1 MKTSNP
7 IFKSD
12 VFTKPQGMYS
22 SEVMTIGGTIN
33 KSLFLLLLIVLSSF
47 ATWLYLMLTHNF
59 QSVTLFAG
67 TGVVATLVLG
77 FIAIFK
83 PTTCHVTAP
92 LYAVFEGFALGSIT
106 TLLSL
111 KYGSI
116 AFQAVSL
123 TMGVALSMLAGYK
136 FGLIQV
142 TDKFRSIVTVATGG
156 IFLVYMAKMILG
168 FFGIPIP
175 FLQGGLFAIG
185 FSLIVIGV
193 AALNL
198 ILDFDNIQQGARS
211 GAPAYMEW
219 VGAFGLMV
227 TLVWLYW
234 EIIRLIML
242 IRNGGDD

>member
-12 VFTKPQGMYS
+12 VFTKAQGYS
-22 SEVMTIGGTIN
+22 SEVMTVSGTVT
-33 KSLFLLLLIVLSSF
+33 KSLYLLFLIVLSSF
-47 ATWLYLMLTHNF
+47 ATWLYLMMTHNF

-67 TGVVATLVLG
+67 AGVIGTLILG

-83 PTTCHVTAP
+83 PTSCSVTAP

-111 KYGSI
+111 RYGSI

-123 TMGVALSMLAGYK
+123 TMGVALAMFAGYK
-136 FGLIQV
+136 FGLVQV
-142 TDKFRSIVTVATGG
+142 TDKFRSFVVAATGG
-156 IFLVYMAKMILG
+156 ILLVYLAKMILG

-175 FLQGGLFAIG
+175 FLQGGMFAIV

-198 ILDFDNIQQGARS
+198 ILDFDNIYQGARS

-234 EIIRLIML
+234 EILRLLMIL
-242 IRNGGDD
+242 RNGSDD

>member
-12 VFTKPQGMYS
+12 AFARPQGMYAN
-22 SEVMTIGGTIN
+22 EVMTVGGTVN
-33 KSLFLLLLIVLSSF
+33 KSLFLLFLVILSSF
-47 ATWLYLMLTHNF
+47 STWLYLMLTHNF
-59 QSVTLFAG
+59 QSVTLFTG
-67 TGVVATLVLG
+67 TGIVGTLILG

-83 PTTCHVTAP
+83 PTTCPTTAP
-92 LYAVFEGFALGSIT
+92 LYAVFEGFMLGAVT
-106 TLLSL
+106 TMLSL
-111 KYGSI
+111 RYGSI

-123 TMGVALSMLAGYK
+123 TMGVAVAMFAGYK

-142 TDKFRSIVTVATGG
+142 TDKFRSIVIAATGG

-168 FFGIPIP
+168 LFDISIP
-175 FLQGGLFAIG
+175 FLQGGLFAIV

-198 ILDFDNIQQGARS
+198 VLDFDNIYQGARS
-211 GAPAYMEW
+211 GAPKYMEW

-227 TLVWLYW
+227 TLVWLYF
-234 EIIRLIML
+234 EILRLLMIL
-242 IRNGGDD
+242 RNGGDD

>member
-12 VFTKPQGMYS
+12 VFTRPQGMYA
-22 SEVMTIGGTIN
+22 SEVMTISGTVN
-33 KSLFLLLLIVLSSF
+33 KSLFLLFLIVLSSF
-47 ATWLYLMLTHNF
+47 ATWLYLMMTHNF

-67 TGVVATLVLG
+67 TGIVATLILG

-83 PTTCHVTAP
+83 PTSCPVIAP

-111 KYGSI
+111 RYGSI

-123 TMGVALSMLAGYK
+123 TLGVALAMLASYK

-142 TDKFRSIVTVATGG
+142 TDKFRSIVTAAIGG

-168 FFGIPIP
+168 FFNIPIP
-175 FLQGGLFAIG
+175 FLQGGLFGIA
-185 FSLIVIGV
+185 FSLIVIGI
-193 AALNL
+193 AALSL
-198 ILDFDNIQQGARS
+198 ILDFDNIYQGARS

-234 EIIRLIML
+234 EIIRLIMIL
-242 IRNGGDD
+242 RDGGDN